1 METNKENDE
10 IKLKEKAYTINSN
23 KNNSFTLIIKK
34 SNSTINIKAEYK
46 EIFIHIFEK
55 EMDINTLQ
63 KNKYLILCETIDE
76 IYDDLITLLN
86 ENQTTI
92 IEEDNKISINIPTK
106 HPRIKEIIFTLEEE
120 VINETQK
127 VQDLIKY
134 ISTINKKLKSLE
146 EENNNLKAKIN
157 EFEIYIPFLKH
168 CKYIFDNKISNLNSV
183 IIGNNDEY
191 NIRLKNWINP
201 NKKIKFLLLYKMI
214 RDGMSFSTF
223 HNLCDNKGPTVL
235 LTQSIDGKI
244 LGMYNP
250 LNWNSTGKTY
260 IEPNMFAFSLTEDVK
275 CMVNMDNNTGIYCH
289 SLRGPYSYALGFGC
303 DNRTMDYPY
312 IYTNNIYYHDS
323 DKLYP
328 GNNPFIKV
336 TEVEIFQVQISD

>member
-1 METNKENDE
+1 M
-10 IKLKEKAYTINSN
+10 
-23 KNNSFTLIIKK
+23 
-34 SNSTINIKAEYK
+34 
-46 EIFIHIFEK
+46 
-55 EMDINTLQ
+55 
-63 KNKYLILCETIDE
+63 
-76 IYDDLITLLN
+76 
-86 ENQTTI
+86 
-92 IEEDNKISINIPTK
+92 
-106 HPRIKEIIFTLEEE
+106 
-120 VINETQK
+120 
-127 VQDLIKY
+127 
-134 ISTINKKLKSLE
+134 
-146 EENNNLKAKIN
+146 NLKFIFHISNIANI
-157 EFEIYIPFLKH
+157 F
-168 CKYIFDNKISNLNSV
+168 FDNKISNLNTV

-201 NKKIKFLLLYKMI
+201 NKKIKVLLLYKMT

-323 DKLYP
+323 NKLYP

>member
-76 IYDDLITLLN
+76 IYDDLISLLN

-134 ISTINKKLKSLE
+134 ISTINKKLKILE

-157 EFEIYIPFLKH
+157 EFEIYIPYLKH
-168 CKYIFDNKISNLNSV
+168 CKYIFDNKIS
-183 IIGNNDEY
+183 
-191 NIRLKNWINP
+191 
-201 NKKIKFLLLYKMI
+201 KMT

-303 DNRTMDYPY
+303 DNKTMDYPY